1 MSVFKSVSYKNI
13 VRRQSR
19 TFILILLS
27 ALLCFSVTGGY
38 LVITSLKGGLLSL
51 KSRLGAD
58 VMVVPY
64 EATTKTNF
72 SNMILQGNPGYFYM
86 NRSILEKIKN
96 IEGIKEISE
105 QYFLASA
112 KAGCCSAKL
121 QLIGFDPATD
131 FTVKPWVKESYDG
144 ELGEFEMLAGNDLNA
159 FAGDRLTFYNKVC
172 TIKGKLKKTGTYLD
186 TAVYMSID
194 SVKAL
199 LKSAEDLGMV
209 TNGKGSPDELTS
221 CVLINVADGYTP
233 LEVMSEI
240 NIKTR
245 GVEAIQTQDMISGV
259 AGQLEAASRII
270 GFLIVAIWLLSI
282 FILVLAF
289 TMIANE
295 RKKEFAI
302 LRVLGSSR
310 KMVAG
315 IILKEAFMVN
325 LMGSLVGA
333 VTAVV
338 AVLLLGDISLTSFD
352 LPFLLPEFSEMLLL
366 AIIAIVVS
374 VIAGCLASSL
384 SAFKTSKIDTALI
397 LREGN

>member
-1 MSVFKSVSYKNI
+1 MSVFKSISYKNI

-86 NRSILEKIKN
+86 NRSILDR
-96 IEGIKEISE
+96 IKEISE

-144 ELGEFEMLAGNDLNA
+144 ELGEFEMLVGNDLNA
-159 FAGDRLTFYNKVC
+159 FAGDQLTFYNKVC

-209 TNGKGSPDELTS
+209 TNGKGSPDEITS

-233 LEVMSEI
+233 LEVMNEI
-240 NIKTR
+240 NTKTR

-259 AGQLEAASRII
+259 AGQLESASRII

-325 LMGSLVGA
+325 LIGSLTGA
-333 VTAVV
+333 AI
-338 AVLLLGDISLTSFD
+338 AVLAVILLGGISLSSFD
-352 LPFLLPEFSEMLLL
+352 LPFLLPGVSEMILL
-366 AIIAIVVS
+366 AVITIIVS

-384 SAFKTSKIDTALI
+384 SAFKTSRIDTALI

>member
-1 MSVFKSVSYKNI
+1 MSVFKNISYKNI
-13 VRRQSR
+13 VRRPGR

-27 ALLCFSVTGGY
+27 ALLCFSVTGGS
-38 LVITSLKGGLLSL
+38 LAITSLKGGLLSL

-58 VMVVPY
+58 IMVVPY

-86 NRSILEKIKN
+86 KRSILEKIKN

-121 QLIGFDPATD
+121 QLIGFDPKTD
-131 FTVKPWVKESYDG
+131 FTIKPWVKESYG
-144 ELGEFEMLAGNDLNA
+144 EELAEFEILVGNDLNA
-159 FAGDRLTFYNKVC
+159 FAGDQLTFYNKVC
-172 TIKGKLKKTGTYLD
+172 TVKGKLKKTGTYLD

-199 LKSAEDLGMV
+199 LKSAESIGMV
-209 TNGKGSPDELTS
+209 VNDKGSPDDITS

-233 LEVMSEI
+233 LEIMSEI

-259 AGQLEAASRII
+259 AGQLESASKII
-270 GFLIVAIWLLSI
+270 SFLIAAIWLLSI

-302 LRVLGSSR
+302 LRVLGSSS

-315 IILKEAFMVN
+315 VILKEALIVN
-325 LMGSLVGA
+325 LIGSLIGA
-333 VTAVV
+333 VIAIMLVI
-338 AVLLLGDISLTSFD
+338 LLSGISLTSFD
-352 LPFLLPEFSEMLLL
+352 LPFLLPDFSEMLLL
-366 AIIAIVVS
+366 AVITIIVS

>member
-1 MSVFKSVSYKNI
+1 MSVFKSISYKNI
-13 VRRQSR
+13 VRRPSR

-27 ALLCFSVTGGY
+27 ALLCLSVTGGS
-38 LVITSLKGGLLSL
+38 LAITSLKGGLMSL

-58 VMVVPY
+58 IMVVPY

-86 NRSILEKIKN
+86 NKNVLEKIKN

-131 FTVKPWVKESYDG
+131 FTIKPWVKESYAG
-144 ELGEFEMLAGNDLNA
+144 ELGEFEMLVGNDLNA
-159 FAGDRLTFYNKVC
+159 FAGDQLTFYNKVC
-172 TIKGKLKKTGTYLD
+172 TVKGKLKKTGTYLD

-199 LKSAEDLGMV
+199 LKSAEDMGMV
-209 TNGKGSPDELTS
+209 TSGKGNPDELTS
-221 CVLINVADGYTP
+221 CILINVADGYTP

-259 AGQLEAASRII
+259 AGQLESASKII
-270 GFLIVAIWLLSI
+270 SFLVVAIWLLSI

-325 LMGSLVGA
+325 LIGSLIGA
-333 VTAVV
+333 VI
-338 AVLLLGDISLTSFD
+338 AVLAIMLLGEISLTSFD
-352 LPFLLPEFSEMLLL
+352 LPFLLPGFSEMLLL
-366 AIIAIVVS
+366 AVITIIVS

>member
-1 MSVFKSVSYKNI
+1 MSVFKNISYKNI
-13 VRRQSR
+13 VRRPGR

-27 ALLCFSVTGGY
+27 ALLCFSVTGGS
-38 LVITSLKGGLLSL
+38 LAITSLKGGLLSL

-58 VMVVPY
+58 IMVVPY

-86 NRSILEKIKN
+86 KRSILEKIKN

-131 FTVKPWVKESYDG
+131 FTIKPWVKESYAG
-144 ELGEFEMLAGNDLNA
+144 ELGEFEMLVGNDLNA
-159 FAGDRLTFYNKVC
+159 FAGAQLTFYNKVC
-172 TIKGKLKKTGTYLD
+172 TVKGKLKKTGTYLD

-199 LKSAEDLGMV
+199 LKSAESIGMV
-209 TNGKGSPDELTS
+209 VNDKGSPDEITS

-233 LEVMSEI
+233 LEIMSEI

-259 AGQLEAASRII
+259 AGQLESASKII
-270 GFLIVAIWLLSI
+270 SFLIAAIWLLSI

-315 IILKEAFMVN
+315 VILKEALMVN
-325 LMGSLVGA
+325 LIGSLIGA
-333 VTAVV
+333 VIAIMLVI
-338 AVLLLGDISLTSFD
+338 LLSGISLTSFD
-352 LPFLLPEFSEMLLL
+352 LPFLLPDFSEMLLL
-366 AIIAIVVS
+366 AVITIIVS

-397 LREGN
+397 LREGV

>member
-1 MSVFKSVSYKNI
+1 MSVLKSISYKNI
-13 VRRQSR
+13 VRRPSR

-27 ALLCFSVTGGY
+27 ALLCFSVTGGS
-38 LVITSLKGGLLSL
+38 LAITSLKGGLMSL

-58 VMVVPY
+58 IMVVPY

-86 NRSILEKIKN
+86 DRSVLEKIKN

-131 FTVKPWVKESYDG
+131 FTVKPWVKESYAG
-144 ELGEFEMLAGNDLNA
+144 ELGEFEMLVGNDLNA
-159 FAGDRLTFYNKVC
+159 FAGDQLTFYNKVC
-172 TIKGKLKKTGTYLD
+172 TVKGKLKKTGTYLD

-209 TNGKGSPDELTS
+209 VNGKGSPDEITS

-259 AGQLEAASRII
+259 AGQLESASKII
-270 GFLIVAIWLLSI
+270 SFLIVAIWLLSI
-282 FILVLAF
+282 FILILAF

-302 LRVLGSSR
+302 LRVLGSSG

-325 LMGSLVGA
+325 LIGSLIGA
-333 VTAVV
+333 VIAILAVM
-338 AVLLLGDISLTSFD
+338 LLGGISLTGFD
-352 LPFLLPEFSEMLLL
+352 LPFLLPGFFEMLLL
-366 AIIAIVVS
+366 AVITIIVS
-374 VIAGCLASSL
+374 VIAGCLASFL

>member
-1 MSVFKSVSYKNI
+1 MSVFKNISYKNI
-13 VRRQSR
+13 VRRPGR

-27 ALLCFSVTGGY
+27 ALLCFSVTGGS
-38 LVITSLKGGLLSL
+38 LAITSLKGGLLSL

-58 VMVVPY
+58 IMVVPY

-86 NRSILEKIKN
+86 KRSILEKIKN

-121 QLIGFDPATD
+121 QLIGFDPKTD
-131 FTVKPWVKESYDG
+131 FTIKPWVKESYG
-144 ELGEFEMLAGNDLNA
+144 EELAEFEILVGNDLNA
-159 FAGDRLTFYNKVC
+159 FAGDQLTFYNKVC
-172 TIKGKLKKTGTYLD
+172 TVKGKLKKTGTYLD

-199 LKSAEDLGMV
+199 LKSAESIGMV
-209 TNGKGSPDELTS
+209 ANDKGSPDDITS

-259 AGQLEAASRII
+259 AGQLESASKII
-270 GFLIVAIWLLSI
+270 SFLIVAIWLLSI

-325 LMGSLVGA
+325 LGGSLIGA
-333 VTAVV
+333 VIAIMLVI
-338 AVLLLGDISLTSFD
+338 LLGGISLTSFD
-352 LPFLLPEFSEMLLL
+352 LPFLLPDFSEMFLL
-366 AIIAIVVS
+366 AVITIIVS